1 MPPLSKNIFFKII
14 NYSHLIMKVLKSHF
28 ISSGFS
34 IISLALTLVN
44 LEKTTVNTAGKI
56 IANRITGI

>member
-28 ISSGFS
+28 LSSGFS

-44 LEKTTVNTAGKI
+44 LEKTINTAGKI